1 MPKSN
6 YEIAKQI
13 ISESQ
18 KSVFIFKSQFEKLN
32 SIFSLSSVPD
42 SDFWE
47 NIFKCWNEL
56 YLMIIKEVIEHGLN
70 NIRSF
75 TLSLELYY
83 NKYTIYM
90 KKLYLIKIL

>member
-1 MPKSN
+1 MQKSN

-47 NIFKCWNEL
+47 NVFKKNNS
-56 YLMIIKEVIEHGLN
+56 IICCAV
-70 NIRSF
+70 
-75 TLSLELYY
+75 LESPFATPFY
-83 NKYTIYM
+83 
-90 KKLYLIKIL
+90 KKKHCLILKKV